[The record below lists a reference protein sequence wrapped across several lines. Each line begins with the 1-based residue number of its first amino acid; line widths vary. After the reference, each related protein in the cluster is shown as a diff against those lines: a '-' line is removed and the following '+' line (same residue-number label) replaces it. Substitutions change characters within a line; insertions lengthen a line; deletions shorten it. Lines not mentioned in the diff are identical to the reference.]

1 MGDVSATF
9 SSVANTIAGG
19 TAPKLRA
26 NANLESVKA
35 TAQDFEAFFVSQ
47 VLESMF
53 AGLKTDGPFG
63 GGQGELVF
71 RSLMLQEYGKVL
83 AERGGLGLAD
93 GVVRDMLKLQE
104 VK

>member
-1 MGDVSATF
+1 MADVTASF
-9 SSVANTIAGG
+9 SSASNAIASGS
-19 TAPKLRA
+19 APKPRA

-47 VLESMF
+47 ILESMF
-53 AGLKTDGPFG
+53 AGIKTDGPFG
-63 GGQGELVF
+63 GGQGEMVF

-83 AERGGLGLAD
+83 AERGGFGLAD